1 MSTGGYPTVQCQL
14 AGFFWALVLVN
25 IMNGC
30 ERNRN
35 LSSLGP
41 YILSIFVPEHY
52 VHHAMVVVNL
62 IKGFTGMCEA
72 WEWAP
77 NIPAK
82 YFFQEQVKINSV
94 YYNVQLS
101 WRGVL
106 ARTSDRAVAQAGSL
120 NGLAAR
126 FRLESARPFADE
138 AISDMLS
145 LEIRS
150 LAETCVPAYWEP
162 PLYFEA
168 TGAQVT

>member
-1 MSTGGYPTVQCQL
+1 MHWNVEHGSGPKHSSEALGFRAKEKNSICSGVQ
-14 AGFFWALVLVN
+14 
-25 IMNGC
+25 
-30 ERNRN
+30 
-35 LSSLGP
+35 
-41 YILSIFVPEHY
+41 Y
-52 VHHAMVVVNL
+52 
-62 IKGFTGMCEA
+62 
-72 WEWAP
+72 
-77 NIPAK
+77 
-82 YFFQEQVKINSV
+82 
-94 YYNVQLS
+94 S
-101 WRGVL
+101 WHGVL